1 MTDQKPGASL
11 ALVAVKAAG
20 GELRIELPL
29 DDAPA
34 QQGEALA
41 VLHAMWCA
49 LPLMIQSAS
58 AHSGYSVKWLNS
70 RDGIHPGQYHAL
82 SRRLH

>member
-1 MTDQKPGASL
+1 MTEQVTEQKPGASL

-34 QQGEALA
+34 QQGEALV

-49 LPLMIQSAS
+49 SPFMIRGGLST
-58 AHSGYSVKWLNS
+58 KWLQCTAAS
-70 RDGIHPGQYHAL
+70 Q
-82 SRRLH
+82 